1 MSNGPTHILTLRS
14 GWLLAAALLL
24 CTFVVP
30 ARAQEFTEGVHF
42 AKLPVPV
49 ETADPAQVEI
59 VEVFSYACIHCKTFD
74 PTLEAWTETLPEGVH
89 FRRVPAIFD
98 QTWALFAQAFYTAE
112 VLEVTD
118 AVHTPMFRAIHEQG
132 VDLRDPNLMAS
143 LFEQAAGVDPEEF
156 LQVFNSFG
164 VRSRVQQA
172 QAHGRAYGITGVPT
186 LIVDGRYRVDGRMA
200 GNNTN
205 MLAVVEYLVSQRQNA
220 GSEAAADSSAAAGS
234 LAAAGAD

>member
-1 MSNGPTHILTLRS
+1 M
-14 GWLLAAALLL
+14 
-24 CTFVVP
+24 
-30 ARAQEFTEGVHF
+30 
-42 AKLPVPV
+42 
-49 ETADPAQVEI
+49 
-59 VEVFSYACIHCKTFD
+59 
-74 PTLEAWTETLPEGVH
+74 
-89 FRRVPAIFD
+89 
-98 QTWALFAQAFYTAE
+98 
-112 VLEVTD
+112 
-118 AVHTPMFRAIHEQG
+118 
-132 VDLRDPNLMAS
+132 
-143 LFEQAAGVDPEEF
+143 DPEEF